1 MRILLTAL
9 ILFSLFSCQE
19 KEVATEEKS
28 LIASQQKQKL
38 GSEQKQKPEEQPIEV
53 ENGIVFRDARGNLL
67 SESEKDS
74 IVENTIQLQALRRF
88 DNESNNTEY
97 ILFENYEDL
106 RGFVPD
112 DAINNLIEEAEL
124 MRSGGRGAVLN
135 KRIADEWKDKKLPKG
150 VLNMLDGSVKSFK
163 DFEGSLLV
171 LNLWYI
177 NCGPCIAEMPYLNN
191 IVNRYKDEDI
201 TFLALSFDSISDITN
216 FLQRTDFI
224 YQQGSIDRNF
234 SASLSPVAPAHF
246 IVDKDGI
253 IRDILIGA
261 PRNTQEIY
269 DRLVSLI
276 EKNKK

>member
-19 KEVATEEKS
+19 KEVAEIATEEKS
-28 LIASQQKQKL
+28 LIAS
-38 GSEQKQKPEEQPIEV
+38 EQKQKQEEQPIEV
-53 ENGIVFRDARGNLL
+53 ENRIVFRDAQGNLL

-74 IVENTIQLQALRRF
+74 IVENTSQLQALRRF

-135 KRIADEWKDKKLPKG
+135 KRIVDEWKDKKLPKG

-163 DFEGSLLV
+163 DFEGNLLV
-171 LNLWYI
+171 VNLWYI
-177 NCGPCIAEMPYLNN
+177 NCGPCIAEMPYLNDL
-191 IVNRYKDEDI
+191 VETYKDEDI
-201 TFLALSFDSISDITN
+201 TFLALSFDSIPDITN
-216 FLQRTDFI
+216 FLERTDFT
-224 YQQGSIDRNF
+224 YEQGQISRNF
-234 SASLSPVAPAHF
+234 SSSLSPVAPAHF
-246 IVDKDGI
+246 IVDQDGI

-269 DRLVSLI
+269 DSLVSVI